1 MATEEVNK
9 PPPLPSYPQ
18 LIIDVIEALND
29 KNGSNKT
36 TISKYI
42 ESKYGDL
49 SGGHSTLLT
58 HHLNK
63 MKETGELVFWK
74 NNYMK
79 ADPNAPPRRG
89 RGRPPKPKVS
99 LPPGMVLSSGRPRGR
114 PPKDP
119 NAPSRSPK
127 PRLPS
132 ESGRPRGR
140 PRKMARPEGGIGG
153 SSTAMTS
160 TSVRPRGRPPKV
172 KAPALTEVS
181 VGH

>member
-9 PPPLPSYPQ
+9 PPSIPSYPQ
-18 LIIDVIEALND
+18 LIINAIESLND

-36 TISKYI
+36 SISKYI

-49 SGGHSTLLT
+49 PAGHTTLLSF
-58 HHLNK
+58 HLNR
-63 MKETGELVFWK
+63 MKGNGELIFWK

-89 RGRPPKPKVS
+89 RGRPPKPKVP
-99 LPPGMVLSSGRPRGR
+99 LPPGVVLSPARPRGR

-119 NAPSRSPK
+119 NAPV
-127 PRLPS
+127 PS
-132 ESGRPRGR
+132 ETGKPRGR

-153 SSTAMTS
+153 SSTSMMAAA
-160 TSVRPRGRPPKV
+160 VRPRGRHPKV
-172 KAPALTEVS
+172 KASALTEVS
-181 VGH
+181 VEN